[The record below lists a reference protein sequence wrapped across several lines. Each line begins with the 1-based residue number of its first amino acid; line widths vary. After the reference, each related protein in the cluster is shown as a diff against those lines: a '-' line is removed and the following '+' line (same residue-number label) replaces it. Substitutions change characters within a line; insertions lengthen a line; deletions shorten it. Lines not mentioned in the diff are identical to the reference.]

1 MKHDYVAVTA
11 SRSDD
16 TFVYAAA
23 APMSIPLDTDAPNGL
38 VVPLLILADSVSN
51 ESETVST
58 TVTAVPVTAAAE
70 VLRME
75 FYHFIPVTTLINGRF
90 RIRVPWEITAVGNA
104 GSVGRISVNILRR
117 RGGVISV
124 LPSVN
129 AYNGRFRALDA
140 LGRFN
145 ENDLI
150 VQVPGGAGRFVEGD
164 DLVLRVSF
172 NVTTAQAGAAAA
184 TVRFYH
190 NPTVTND
197 RMVCEA
203 DWP

>member
-38 VVPLLILADSVSN
+38 VVPLLILADSV
-51 ESETVST
+51 
-58 TVTAVPVTAAAE
+58 
-70 VLRME
+70 
-75 FYHFIPVTTLINGRF
+75 INGRF